1 MPSNFAF
8 FFKCFKSVLKIRY
21 LHHLFWLKYNQLQ
34 PPVLLLLREGL
45 KKALLDGMKAAIL
58 TYIGTSLELRVDVN
72 ITDWNT
78 MQCASIQE

>member
-1 MPSNFAF
+1 MICRIDN
-8 FFKCFKSVLKIRY
+8 
-21 LHHLFWLKYNQLQ
+21 
-34 PPVLLLLREGL
+34 PVSLLIREGL